1 MDFLQAF
8 VQKLAL
14 IDPYVD
20 GFEQHDIE
28 IQMDELI
35 ESLPADNQQ
44 AVIPAIFQFF
54 EKYPLNYLG
63 LPGTFTHFIEDF
75 WPSYEAILLASL
87 ARQPSFTTIQMVN
100 RILNSKLSIAK
111 RKKYTLALQQVAA
124 NKLIAPE
131 LSAEAQ
137 DLLDY
142 QQEKLVSD

>member
-8 VQKLAL
+8 EQKLAL
-14 IDPYVD
+14 IDPDMD
-20 GFEQHDIE
+20 GFEQHHIE
-28 IQMDELI
+28 MQMDELI
-35 ESLPADNQQ
+35 ESLPADNRQT
-44 AVIPAIFQFF
+44 VIPAIFQFF

-87 ARQPSFTTIQMVN
+87 ARQPSFATIQLVN
-100 RILNSKLSIAK
+100 RILNSKLSVAE
-111 RKKYTLALQQVAA
+111 RKKYMQALEQVAA
-124 NKLIAPE
+124 NKIIAPE